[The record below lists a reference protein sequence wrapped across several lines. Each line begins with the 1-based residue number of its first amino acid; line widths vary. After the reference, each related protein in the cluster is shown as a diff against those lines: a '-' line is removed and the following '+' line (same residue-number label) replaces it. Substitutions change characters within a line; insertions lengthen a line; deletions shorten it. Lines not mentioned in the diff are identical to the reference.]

1 MREVIGEGETRKKPL
16 LEYDRYEHT
25 GGLKMKTVI
34 IVILSVLSTTAIAE
48 RLQLEA
54 LYPPQTKMKYAS
66 EYALEFRERE
76 ARIRQLQLQ
85 NRQLQLQNQQIQQMQ
100 LQIQQMQKQK

>member
-48 RLQLEA
+48 LQLEA
-54 LYPPQTKMKYAS
+54 LYPPVHHFKSAGEISQ
-66 EYALEFRERE
+66 EFRERE
-76 ARIRQLQLQ
+76 ARIRQMQLQ